1 MEPGP
6 VHALEGTWD
15 KPTIAE
21 RIPEP
26 PPMTL
31 LARIAAIAIAVA
43 IASVVQAQT
52 AETAAPPPA
61 PAAEVAV
68 QPKARD
74 ADIARRIQ
82 NILEATGWYR
92 SPAVRADDGVVFL
105 DGATDSAERRKWAA
119 DLAQKTEDVTA
130 VVNRIEIERPVA
142 WAFDPA
148 LRELANLGRAAL
160 GALPLVLLAIV
171 VLPLAWILSRFF
183 GRLARRL
190 FAIRVDS
197 PLLLDVLAAAVAAPV
212 FLLGLYVVLQVAG
225 LTGLAFS
232 VLGGA
237 GVIGIVVGFA
247 FRDIGENFLASLL
260 LSVRRPF
267 RAGDL
272 VRVADQMGFVQSLNA
287 RSTLL
292 LSPEGNHV
300 QIPNA
305 TVFKNIIVNFSTAP
319 VRRETFRVGIGYD
332 ASITQAQAIVL
343 DAIESHQAILRDPA
357 PLVLVQDLGSS
368 TVVLEVQYW
377 FDGQAFS
384 QARVRSAILRLAKK
398 ALVDAGISMPDD
410 AREVIFPEG
419 LPLRRWSGTDAA
431 APAEAPAPPA
441 AESAA
446 AATESE
452 GDLAN
457 ERAEIEANT
466 AAAEAEVKELGP
478 NLLEERPR
486 G

>member
-1 MEPGP
+1 M
-6 VHALEGTWD
+6 T
-15 KPTIAE
+15 
-21 RIPEP
+21 RIDRIVVL
-26 PPMTL
+26 TL
-31 LARIAAIAIAVA
+31 AIAVA
-43 IASVVQAQT
+43 SAARAQT
-52 AETAAPPPA
+52 ADTVAPSAP

-68 QPKARD
+68 QPKSRD

-82 NILEATGWYR
+82 NILEATEWYR
-92 SPAVRADDGVVFL
+92 APAVRADDGVVFL
-105 DGATDSAERRKWAA
+105 DGATDSVERRKWAA

-130 VVNRIEIERPVA
+130 VVNRIEVERPVA

-160 GALPLVLLAIV
+160 GALPLMLLAVV
-171 VLPLAWILSRFF
+171 VLPLAWMLSRLF

-190 FAIRVDS
+190 FALRVDS

-272 VRVADQMGFVQSLNA
+272 VRVADQTGFVQSLNA

-292 LSPEGNHV
+292 LSPEGNHI

-305 TVFKNIIVNFSTAP
+305 TVFKNVIVNFSTAP
-319 VRRETFRVGIGYD
+319 VRRETFRIGIGYD
-332 ASITQAQAIVL
+332 ASITGAQAIVL
-343 DAIESHQAILRDPA
+343 AAVESHQATLADPA

-368 TVVLEVQYW
+368 AVVLEVQYW

-384 QARVRSAILRLAKK
+384 QARVRSAVLRLAKK
-398 ALVDAGISMPDD
+398 ALVDAGVSMPDD

-419 LPLRRWSGTDAA
+419 LPIRRWSRDEAA
-431 APAEAPAPPA
+431 ASVATPAPAA
-441 AESAA
+441 VESAA

-452 GDLAN
+452 GDLSN
-457 ERAEIEANT
+457 ERAEIEAN
-466 AAAEAEVKELGP
+466 AADADAEAQELGA
-478 NLLEERPR
+478 NLLDERR
-486 G
+486 RD